1 MPAAKLD
8 TMTNDLDTPKSD
20 RKEKLKEEAEKLG
33 IPYKELK
40 AQKKEQKHRNKRD
53 RESDRLESSEHK
65 AELNR
70 LRSYSKDGD
79 ADDQATKRRRTR
91 SMDAKEEEEAK
102 SSSDINEDPVAWRK
116 EHSITIRGHGKHQ
129 SDTSFPDPFFAF
141 TQAPFCEAIQ
151 RTFTTAGFSKPTAI
165 QSQVSNH
172 IQSIFSDIS
181 LVFYRKILIPNTSVT
196 TFYSC
201 DYSMIYLCLLK
212 FPV

>member
-8 TMTNDLDTPKSD
+8 TMANDLDSPKSD

-40 AQKKEQKHRNKRD
+40 AQKKEQKHRNKRE

-79 ADDQATKRRRTR
+79 TDDQSAKRRRTR

-102 SSSDINEDPVAWRK
+102 SEKIEDPVAWRK
-116 EHSITIRGHGKHQ
+116 EHNITIRGHGKHQ
-129 SDTSFPDPFFAF
+129 SETSFPDPFFAF
-141 TQAPFCEAIQ
+141 SQAPFCEAIQ

-165 QSQVSNH
+165 QSQVIEHTHSH
-172 IQSIFSDIS
+172 FSDS
-181 LVFYRKILIPNTSVT
+181 HLVFCR
-196 TFYSC
+196 
-201 DYSMIYLCLLK
+201 
-212 FPV
+212 